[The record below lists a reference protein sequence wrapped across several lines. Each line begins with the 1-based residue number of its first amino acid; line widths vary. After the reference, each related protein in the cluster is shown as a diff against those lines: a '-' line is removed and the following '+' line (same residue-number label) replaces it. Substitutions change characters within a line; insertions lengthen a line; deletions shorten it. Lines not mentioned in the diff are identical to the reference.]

1 MIKTWLWQFVRRL
14 WIVAEQKSKMR
25 RSQVQHNATP
35 TWAGA
40 PPILWKWKGKYENM
54 RLRAR
59 LRSKSVNRRHS
70 RQEIADYFGRLRRK
84 CRSGIYV
91 LLFSNISTFV
101 SRHFL
106 HVSRWD
112 WFGNVHKSWSR
123 WGESVVFI
131 REWWYSMC
139 QFAKKIQRLISVE
152 IVCT

>member
-40 PPILWKWKGKYENM
+40 PPILWEWKGKYENM

-70 RQEIADYFGRLRRK
+70 RQEIADYFGRLRK

-131 REWWYSMC
+131 GEWWYSMC
-139 QFAKKIQRLISVE
+139 QFAKKMQRLISVE
-152 IVCT
+152 IKCT